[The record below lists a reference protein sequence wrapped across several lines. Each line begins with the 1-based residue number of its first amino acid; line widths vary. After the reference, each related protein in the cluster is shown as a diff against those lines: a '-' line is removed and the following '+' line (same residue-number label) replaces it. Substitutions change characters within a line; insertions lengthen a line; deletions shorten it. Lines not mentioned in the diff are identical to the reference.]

1 MAVDGLGAR
10 VRRLLTPEAGL
21 LGQGVRFVAVGCA
34 TAVVYLASTTVL
46 ALVVGLPFEVA
57 LAIGFCL
64 TISFNF
70 TMQRTFVWVHRE
82 GFRLPLRRQFGRYIA
97 ITGTQYAITA
107 TSTAVL
113 PRALGLSTEVVY
125 LVVSTGLAAFNFFV
139 YRYGVFHADRVGG
152 AARTSSPADIRW
164 PGVADAPTS
173 EDAVSDTQSA
183 QAL

>member
-1 MAVDGLGAR
+1 MAAEGLAAR
-10 VRRLLTPEAGL
+10 VRRLLTPESGL

-34 TAVVYLASTTVL
+34 TAVVYLLSTTLL

-70 TMQRTFVWVHRE
+70 TMHRTFVWVHHE
-82 GFRLPLRRQFGRYIA
+82 GFHLSARRQFGRYIT
-97 ITGTQYAITA
+97 ITGTQYALTA

-125 LVVSTGLAAFNFFV
+125 LVVSTALATFNFVV
-139 YRYGVFHADRVGG
+139 YRYGVFHAEHVERPGGPAAGRSTGETVQPTQG
-152 AARTSSPADIRW
+152 AA
-164 PGVADAPTS
+164 
-173 EDAVSDTQSA
+173 SDTQPA